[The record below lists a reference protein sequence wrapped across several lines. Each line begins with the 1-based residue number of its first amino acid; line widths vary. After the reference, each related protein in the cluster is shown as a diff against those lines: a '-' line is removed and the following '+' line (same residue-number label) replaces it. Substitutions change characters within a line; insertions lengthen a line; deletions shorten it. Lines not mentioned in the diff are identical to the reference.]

1 MKERLGRRKGRL
13 LPAVPVLCKGRP
25 VQMAVEAAVGVVQQS
40 WLQQEQ

>member
-13 LPAVPVLCKGRP
+13 LPAVPMLCKGGP
-25 VQMAVEAAVGVVQQS
+25 VQMALKAAVGVVQQA